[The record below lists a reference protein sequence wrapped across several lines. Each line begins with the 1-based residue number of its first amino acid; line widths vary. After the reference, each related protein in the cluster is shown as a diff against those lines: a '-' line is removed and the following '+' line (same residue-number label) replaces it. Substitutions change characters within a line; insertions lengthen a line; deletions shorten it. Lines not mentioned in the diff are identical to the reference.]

1 MDRCDG
7 AVDGVLHEHSRDA
20 LQRIAHEAL
29 DCRAAQHR
37 LAGITGGAGP
47 QTDPQRSRSR
57 RRVITYRRS
66 RDMPRVPNVLAI
78 AAISA
83 ASGVI
88 GVATA
93 SSASASPSAS
103 AARSHTV
110 DVVGTS
116 VGKILVDRNGLTL
129 YVFTRD
135 SRDKDKCVAISG
147 CTAVWPAYT
156 LSLIHI

>member
-1 MDRCDG
+1 
-7 AVDGVLHEHSRDA
+7 
-20 LQRIAHEAL
+20 
-29 DCRAAQHR
+29 
-37 LAGITGGAGP
+37 
-47 QTDPQRSRSR
+47 
-57 RRVITYRRS
+57 
-66 RDMPRVPNVLAI
+66 MPRVPNVLAI

-93 SSASASPSAS
+93 SSAIASPSAS
-103 AARSHTV
+103 AARPHTV
-110 DVVGTS
+110 DVVGTN

-129 YVFTRD
+129 YAFTRD

-156 LSLIHI
+156 TTGKPTAGPGVNASLLGTIKLGSREQVTYDGRPLFEYAQNNDPGATGYIGTPEFGGTWDAVSPTGKAVG